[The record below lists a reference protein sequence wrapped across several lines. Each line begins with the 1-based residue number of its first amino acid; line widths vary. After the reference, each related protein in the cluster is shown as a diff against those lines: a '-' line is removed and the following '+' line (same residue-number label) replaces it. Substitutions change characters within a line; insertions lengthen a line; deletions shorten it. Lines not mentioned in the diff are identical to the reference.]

1 MHKFDDIIPP
11 SRRKDGES
19 LSNAPRAH
27 RRSRF
32 PYLTVGSV
40 LVIIIGSA
48 AALMY
53 FSSAKIEVTP
63 NSATAEVQSTF
74 TATAGTGD
82 LPFKVITAEKVAS
95 QSVKGTG
102 TKEVTSSASGTITIY
117 NTQSKP
123 QTLVTKTRFQTT
135 AGLVFRIQAP
145 VTIPAGSTD
154 KPGSINA
161 KVVADQ
167 PGSSYNVGPTSF
179 TVPGFAGTP
188 QASQVYAKSS
198 APMAGGAS
206 GPVPT
211 VAPGDEAQARAAL
224 KTALS
229 TDLQKSLEEELANK
243 YAGYVLISGSATTTY
258 TALDAAPSTT
268 EGMADIKEQG
278 TITAIVFPNQAL
290 AKAVASSVSGL
301 GYQGEAIMFSSTDS
315 MRLAP
320 TAGLPDANAT
330 SFSFALSGTAPLV
343 YDVDTARIAAAV
355 AGKTKTAAETA
366 LTAYPEVSRAIIIL
380 RPFWKQAFPEDPAA
394 IEVTVVESS
403 N

>member
-11 SRRKDGES
+11 SRRKDGET

-32 PYLTVGSV
+32 PYLTTGIV
-40 LVIIIGSA
+40 LVIIVGSV

-63 NSATAEVQSTF
+63 NAATAEVQSTF

-82 LPFKVITAEKVAS
+82 LPFKLITAQKVAS
-95 QSVKGTG
+95 QSMKGTG
-102 TKEVTSSASGTITIY
+102 TKNVTSSASGMITIY

-123 QTLVTKTRFQTT
+123 QTLVAKTRFQTT
-135 AGLVFRIQAP
+135 AGLVYRIQAP
-145 VTIPAGSTD
+145 ITIPAGSTD
-154 KPGSINA
+154 KPGAINA

-188 QASQVYAKSS
+188 QANQVYAKST

-206 GPVPT
+206 GAVPT
-211 VAPGDEAQARAAL
+211 VATADEVQARAAL
-224 KTALS
+224 KTALA
-229 TDLQKSLEEELANK
+229 TDLQKSLEEELANT
-243 YAGYVLISGSATTTY
+243 YAGYVLIAGSATTTY
-258 TALDAAPSTT
+258 TALDPAPSTT
-268 EGMADIKEQG
+268 EGMVDVKQEG
-278 TITAIVFPNQAL
+278 TITAVIFPNQAI
-290 AKAVASSVSGL
+290 AKAVASSVAGL
-301 GYQGEAIMFSSTDS
+301 GYQGEPIMFSSTDTVK
-315 MRLAP
+315 LTP
-320 TAGLPDANAT
+320 TAGFPDSNAT
-330 SFSFALSGTAPLV
+330 SFSFALSGTASLV

-380 RPFWKQAFPEDPAA
+380 RPFWKQTFPEDPAA
-394 IEVTVVESS
+394 IQVSVVEPSK
-403 N
+403 